1 MKQARGHA
9 PLDSLLRPLNN
20 TLDSLVAVSPQAL
33 PRAKSLEKELCVPI
47 KLLDKSLVQL
57 LVEEHRLSLQV
68 PDIGNPVFIDF
79 SSGKYDHRRKFG
91 GGKGQPLAKAVGM
104 KQGHT
109 PNIIDATAGFARD
122 AFVLASLGSTVTM
135 LEQSPLISLLIKDA
149 LQQEEM
155 EDDVRLITQRM
166 TIHHANAIDFL
177 STLQEQ
183 PDVVYMDPMYP
194 SRDKS
199 ALVKKEM
206 QVLHQLIGPDT
217 NSEELLTLA
226 RQVAR
231 RRVVVKRPKGAEFV
245 GNQKPSASIQS
256 KNTRY
261 DLYVN
266 S

>member
-1 MKQARGHA
+1 M
-9 PLDSLLRPLNN
+9 DSLLPPLNN
-20 TLDSLVAVSPQAL
+20 ALDSLVAVTSAAL
-33 PRAKSLEKELCVPI
+33 PRAKLLETKLSVPI
-47 KLLDKSLVQL
+47 KALDKSFVQL
-57 LVEEHRLSLQV
+57 LVEEQRLSLQV
-68 PDIGNPVFIDF
+68 PDIGKPVFIDF

-109 PNIIDATAGFARD
+109 PYIIDATAGFARD

-135 LEQSPLISLLIKDA
+135 LEQSPVISLLIEDA

-155 EDDVRLITQRM
+155 EDEVRLITQRM

-177 STLQEQ
+177 STVQER
-183 PDVVYMDPMYP
+183 PDVIYMDPMYP

-206 QVLHQLIGPDT
+206 QALHQLIGPDT
-217 NSEELLTLA
+217 NSEKLLSVA
-226 RQVAR
+226 RQVAV